1 MKLVYR
7 SITYEIQKQFPYQL
21 QISRIVFA
29 FESTF
34 QTWLC
39 ECVWFWDFQP
49 ERCVL
54 QTIQTTL
61 VRGFFLSCSVLS
73 FKRIARDSRL

>member
-39 ECVWFWDFQP
+39 ECVCGSGISNRKGAFYKQSIVDYKTNVCMRRF
-49 ERCVL
+49 EL
-54 QTIQTTL
+54 IEMML
-61 VRGFFLSCSVLS
+61 
-73 FKRIARDSRL
+73 KY

>member
-39 ECVWFWDFQP
+39 EC
-49 ERCVL
+49 ECVL
-54 QTIQTTL
+54 GFPTGK
-61 VRGFFLSCSVLS
+61 VRFTNNPNHFGEGFLNLALS
-73 FKRIARDSRL
+73 